1 MTANVYKKFLNVR
14 LIHKILSLPLS
25 FTALAVVYLLITIY
39 GYREHGLQI
48 FNAAWIKEPTR
59 WVELRTF
66 LRLAFGVEGVAL
78 VVLGVVLDQFA
89 WPYFYRL
96 KRAKMEYEI
105 ETEGSETGSDKT
117 SEGGDARSA

>member
-1 MTANVYKKFLNVR
+1 MRRAIWLR
-14 LIHKILSLPLS
+14 ES
-25 FTALAVVYLLITIY
+25 FSLITIY

-48 FNAAWIKEPTR
+48 FNASWIKEPTR
-59 WVELRTF
+59 WLELRTF
-66 LRLAFGVEGVAL
+66 LRLAFGAEGVAL

-96 KRAKMEYEI
+96 KSAKI
-105 ETEGSETGSDKT
+105 ESESCEGSEIESDKT